1 MQKAAE
7 QSAAFFWGSIRN
19 LKRRNGVSPAC
30 LMGLA
35 FDSFRRLPLVL
46 DAERTTENGPS
57 TRGELGPSFHRM

>member
-7 QSAAFFWGSIRN
+7 QSAAFFGGSIRN

-30 LMGLA
+30 LIRLA
-35 FDSFRRLPLVL
+35 FESFRRLPLML
-46 DAERTTENGPS
+46 DEERPKENGPS